1 MIPVAGPP
9 ESALTLST
17 GPAMRSSWNALN
29 LGLLRQAESGRL
41 PDWLLRAAIR
51 TRHRK
56 VLKREDPGSAEARQL
71 ALRDF
76 IQTMKTAPVALDPGE
91 ANRQHYE
98 VPPALFTEML
108 GPWLKYSSCHW
119 PEHEL
124 GRKPSAGQADKERLR
139 LTRAEEAM
147 LALTAERAGIENG
160 MRILDLGCGWGSFTL
175 WAAEHYPK
183 TTVVAVSNSN
193 DQGDFIRSRAQG
205 RGLTNVQVL
214 TADMNHFEPPLDNG
228 PYDCIV
234 SVEMFEHMRNWPE
247 LMRRIAI
254 WLADQGLF
262 FLHVFSHRD
271 IVYPFREGPN
281 EWMSRHFFTGGIMPA
296 DALALHLQQDL
307 MVQDHWRVSGLH
319 YARTLD
325 SWLALLD
332 SSRDRVLEILAQA
345 HGAKDATIQFNRW
358 RMFLMAC
365 SELFGFRKGNEWLV
379 SHYLMARRKAS

>member
-1 MIPVAGPP
+1 MK
-9 ESALTLST
+9 
-17 GPAMRSSWNALN
+17 SSWNAVN
-29 LGLLRQAESGRL
+29 LGLRLAESGRL

-56 VLKREDPGSAEARQL
+56 VLKHEDPGSAEAQQL

-76 IQTMKTAPVALDPGE
+76 IQTMKSSPVALVPGE

-108 GPWLKYSSCHW
+108 GPWLKYSGCLW
-119 PEHEL
+119 PGEEL
-124 GRKPSAGQADKERLR
+124 GHRPDPARAAHERDKLR
-139 LTRAEEAM
+139 EAEQAM
-147 LALTAERAGIENG
+147 LSLAAERAQIDDG

-175 WAAEHYPK
+175 WAAERYPR

-193 DQGDFIRSRAQG
+193 DQGDFIRTRAQG

-214 TADMNHFEPPLDNG
+214 TADMNHFQPPLDNG
-228 PYDCIV
+228 PYDRIV

-247 LMRRIAI
+247 LMRRIAS

-271 IVYPFREGPN
+271 IVYPFKEGPT
-281 EWMSRHFFTGGIMPA
+281 EWMSRHFFAGGIMPS
-296 DALALHLQQDL
+296 DSLALHLQQDL
-307 MVQDHWRVSGLH
+307 IVQDHWRVSGLH

-332 SSRDRVLEILAQA
+332 SRRDKVLDILAEV
-345 HGAKDATIQFNRW
+345 HGREQSMIQFNRW
-358 RMFLMAC
+358 RMFLIAC
-365 SELFGFRKGNEWLV
+365 SELFGFRNGNEWLV
-379 SHYLMARRKAS
+379 SHYLMARRQAS